1 MKTPAQP
8 GRALSQLPPHGAP
21 EQLLAGWAASASR
34 TRQVAAALGLELLS
48 QPSGTP
54 VIPSGEIAARFGVR
68 AAVAMQARNLLI
80 GAGVV
85 CRSADWP
92 RYQVR

>member
-1 MKTPAQP
+1 MIPAQP
-8 GRALSQLPPHGAP
+8 GRPLPELPPEVPGVP
-21 EQLLAGWAASASR
+21 GQLLAGWAASASR

-54 VIPSGEIAARFGVR
+54 VIPAGDIAARFGVR
-68 AAVAMQARNLLI
+68 AAVAVQARNLLI

-92 RYQVR
+92 R